1 MVEVNGTD
9 VVRINMGGAVDRAV
23 KLLKKLVQ
31 PAGFIDAI
39 GHDVILAFSTRP
51 THCLLALEGLGD
63 EIVPKK
69 DTNRRWTSKCQDNQL
84 NERQI
89 NYKVGRRSLIK
100 VEAKIQSAL

>member
-1 MVEVNGTD
+1 MVEVNDTD

-31 PAGFIDAI
+31 PAGLIDAI

-69 DTNRRWTSKCQDNQL
+69 DTITGGGL
-84 NERQI
+84 
-89 NYKVGRRSLIK
+89 L
-100 VEAKIQSAL
+100 SARTTNSMNDR

>member
-1 MVEVNGTD
+1 MVEVNDTD
-9 VVRINMGGAVDRAV
+9 VVKINMGGAVDRAV

-39 GHDVILAFSTRP
+39 GHDMILAFNTRP

-69 DTNRRWTSKCQDNQL
+69 DTITGGGL
-84 NERQI
+84 
-89 NYKVGRRSLIK
+89 L
-100 VEAKIQSAL
+100 SARTTNSMNDR